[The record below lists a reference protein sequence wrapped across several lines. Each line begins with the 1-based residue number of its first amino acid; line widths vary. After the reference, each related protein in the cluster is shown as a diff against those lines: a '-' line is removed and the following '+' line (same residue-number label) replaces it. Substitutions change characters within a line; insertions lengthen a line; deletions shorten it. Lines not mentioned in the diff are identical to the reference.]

1 MLDCLKRHL
10 GSVPVMVCIVCTY
23 CVPIYLLCN
32 MCIIDPLCI
41 LMCCEGALTYIEL
54 IMLLVVE
61 DNDMF
66 RFCLRQ
72 WPI

>member
-1 MLDCLKRHL
+1 M
-10 GSVPVMVCIVCTY
+10 
-23 CVPIYLLCN
+23 CN
-32 MCIIDPLCI
+32 MCIDPLCI
-41 LMCCEGALTYIEL
+41 LMCCEGVLTYIEL

-66 RFCLRQ
+66 RFSLRQ